1 MSEKKEKDEIRTYNP
16 SDAYLGGNIWDST
29 IPLDFE
35 DNFELEYLDIEDF
48 MSENEIANANDRG
61 LIRNVN
67 PPMPSP
73 MYKEPEDPPML
84 DMEPE
89 ARGKTPREQM
99 KGKRR
104 GFAQFRVRN
113 PGLVIKN
120 KR

>member
-1 MSEKKEKDEIRTYNP
+1 MCLQGAPDPPKMPQILP
-16 SDAYLGGNIWDST
+16 
-29 IPLDFE
+29 P
-35 DNFELEYLDIEDF
+35 
-48 MSENEIANANDRG
+48 
-61 LIRNVN
+61 

-99 KGKRR
+99 KSKRR
-104 GFAQFRVRN
+104 GYAQFRVRN